1 MACGVHAVL
10 FRKEQTSTLSQKV
23 ERVSRVGKSV
33 AKNIYWDGIWGVE
46 AMFFF
51 FKNCITARYIRVSTV
66 GYMCFLLD
74 NEESEKEFSQRT
86 QQRNSTVS

>member
-46 AMFFF
+46 AMFFL
-51 FKNCITARYIRVSTV
+51 KKQLHY
-66 GYMCFLLD
+66 
-74 NEESEKEFSQRT
+74 SQIY
-86 QQRNSTVS
+86 SSLHCGVYVLSAG